1 MVFNIDVIDKMTSS
15 GLLRGRGIKG
25 VDLNPVNLK
34 GGIIALPCLPPLA
47 LVVVEAVD
55 RVRVLVVPG
64 LAANAIWEVG
74 VGATN
79 GQVEDEVELAIER
92 SRVVLVDPRVV
103 ESLRESS
110 TLVEALLGEV
120 DLEHLV
126 CRVIK
131 VSVKLLIIPVET
143 ISVELCTEGFIVLVL
158 KMSHLIAIL
167 IPAGTP
173 VKSGTEP
180 VVTLTSVA
188 WSIPAR
194 LHDINFT
201 RCGPRSI
208 FVSFGKHPNGRP
220 EPVTLREL
228 SIDLNTA
235 VLGRERVY

>member
-1 MVFNIDVIDKMTSS
+1 V
-15 GLLRGRGIKG
+15 KG
-25 VDLNPVNLK
+25 VYLNPVNLK
-34 GGIIALPCLPPLA
+34 GGIIAPPCLPPLA

-55 RVRVLVVPG
+55 RMRVLVVPG
-64 LAANAIWEVG
+64 LAAYAIGEVG

-92 SRVVLVDPRVV
+92 SGVVLVDPRVV
-103 ESLRESS
+103 KSLRESS
-110 TLVEALLGEV
+110 ALVEALLGEV

-143 ISVELCTEGFIVLVL
+143 ISVELFAEGFIVLVL

-180 VVTLTSVA
+180 VVTLTGVA
-188 WSIPAR
+188 WSIAAR
-194 LHDINFT
+194 LHNINFT
-201 RCGPRSI
+201 RCWPRSI
-208 FVSFGKHPNGRP
+208 LVSFGKHPNGRP